1 MEVSAA
7 QYSKA
12 LRKQL
17 GDAGLQGSLQADA
30 FKMLLQYMTDEQA
43 DQQVMSLIL
52 EQLKQGEQCL
62 MLLLLLLL
70 VGSCFVY
77 CPLCSG
83 ASLQHSSTVAESGT
97 IHAHLATSGCRP

>member
-17 GDAGLQGSLQADA
+17 GDAGLQGSLQSDA

-43 DQQVMSLIL
+43 DQQVMALIL
-52 EQLKQGEQCL
+52 EQLKQGKQLWL
-62 MLLLLLLL
+62 M
-70 VGSCFVY
+70 C
-77 CPLCSG
+77 
-83 ASLQHSSTVAESGT
+83 
-97 IHAHLATSGCRP
+97 